1 MKNGNILREKSY
13 SFALRIIKLN
23 QFLTGKNEYILGQ
36 QTLKSGTSI
45 GANIEEAIQG
55 ESRADFTH
63 KLSIALKEA
72 NETRYWLRLLKD
84 SGIIADDRNTESLIN
99 DCIELIK
106 LLTTIIK
113 TTKKNSCLT
122 ELSP

>member
-1 MKNGNILREKSY
+1 MANENIIKDKSY
-13 SFALRIIKLN
+13 NFALRIIKLN
-23 QFLTGKNEYILGQ
+23 QFLTKKNEFILGQ

-45 GANIEEAIQG
+45 GANVVEALQG
-55 ESRADFTH
+55 ESRADFIH

-72 NETRYWLRLLKD
+72 NETKYWLYLLKD
-84 SGIIADDRNTESLIN
+84 SEILDDDQNTQSLIN

-113 TTKKNSCLT
+113 TTKTNST
-122 ELSP
+122 